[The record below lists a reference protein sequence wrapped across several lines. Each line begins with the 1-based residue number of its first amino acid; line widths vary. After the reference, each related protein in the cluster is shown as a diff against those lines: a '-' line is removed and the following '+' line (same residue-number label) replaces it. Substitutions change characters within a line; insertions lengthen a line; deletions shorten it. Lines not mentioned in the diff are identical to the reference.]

1 MWRRNVIKLS
11 LFYFLSLWNFCN
23 QCATKSNEITHC
35 SRVMMHSCR
44 ACSMH
49 PLLSG
54 RPYLTRIQQSYF
66 MIGRHVWLPFSSD
79 ANSVLLHVRLQR
91 CYSVGA
97 KQYILQQEK
106 YQAWCV
112 REWKHSNVCLIR
124 WMCETRG
131 NFRMTRDWPETDTHV
146 RSGFQNKGVHLRSR
160 W

>member
-1 MWRRNVIKLS
+1 MWRRNDIKLS
-11 LFYFLSLWNFCN
+11 LFYFLTLWNFMN

-49 PLLSG
+49 PLLWVDRILPGYSRAILWLADMSG
-54 RPYLTRIQQSYF
+54 SRLALMLTASCYTFVYSGVTRCALNNTFYSRRNISHGVSESENIQ
-66 MIGRHVWLPFSSD
+66 M
-79 ANSVLLHVRLQR
+79 
-91 CYSVGA
+91 
-97 KQYILQQEK
+97 
-106 YQAWCV
+106 
-112 REWKHSNVCLIR
+112 CLIR